1 MKQEDNLK
9 KVFDAFVKMET
20 NPIDFMRNTK
30 FKRSELKLDPR
41 VANHWSEKGLFP
53 GNQVAGSWLVFNL
66 SEAFWARII
75 IKLREFN
82 VSLEVIKKIKDSFFN
97 EPQKIYSENDKE
109 YIIQKMKE
117 SNVFNDEILKN
128 ADNHEVWASI
138 FKLKLNDFE
147 IMLQSILLQRKP
159 FYIILDNHD
168 KVMLVEESSLLTE
181 TNEAYLNEYK
191 EITQK
196 SHIRISMNEILGD
209 LVKCLGDLKCSEK
222 IPILTKKEA
231 EVIRLMRTDNILK
244 VELKFKNNSE
254 PEIIEITTLNQIKE
268 KTRLSDLIISRG
280 YQNITVKTQNG
291 KIVYCENTTKYKL
304 DTE

>member
-53 GNQVAGSWLVFNL
+53 GNQVTGAWLVFNL

-128 ADNHEVWASI
+128 ANDHEIWESI

-159 FYIILDNHD
+159 FYIILDNHE

-209 LVKCLGDLKCSEK
+209 LVKCLGDLNCSEK

-268 KTRLSDLIISRG
+268 KARLSDLIISRG
-280 YQNITVKTQNG
+280 YQKITVKTQNG
-291 KIVYCENTTKYKL
+291 FIAHCENTTKYKL

>member
-1 MKQEDNLK
+1 MKQENNLK
-9 KVFDAFVKMET
+9 KVFDTFVKMET
-20 NPIDFMRNTK
+20 NPIDLMRNTK

-53 GNQVAGSWLVFNL
+53 GNQVTGAWLQFNL

-82 VSLEVIKKIKDSFFN
+82 VSLEVIKKIKESFFN
-97 EPQKIYSENDKE
+97 EPQTIYSANDKE

-117 SNVFNDEILKN
+117 SNVFNDKILKN
-128 ADNHEVWASI
+128 ANDHEIWASI

-147 IMLQSILLQRKP
+147 LMLQSILLQRKP
-159 FYIILDNHD
+159 FYIILDNHE
-168 KVMLVEESSLLTE
+168 KVILVEESSLLTE

-209 LVKCLGDLKCSEK
+209 LVKCLGDLNCSEK
-222 IPILTKKEA
+222 IPILTEKEA
-231 EVIRLMRTDNILK
+231 EIIRLMRADNISK
-244 VELKFKNNSE
+244 IEIKYKTNSE
-254 PEIIEITTLNQIKE
+254 PEIIEITTLNLINE

-291 KIVYCENTTKYKL
+291 KIVHCENTTKYKL